1 MGKKVYILFILLILI
16 SCMFLF
22 AQRGLKVVVKTSEG
36 SSLELYKQ
44 YRALIIGVSE
54 YLYWPRLP
62 NAVKDAKEVATILRE
77 RGFITRMLENPNSD
91 EIKNALDRLV
101 FRDSGAEDGVLI
113 YFAGHGETMKL
124 ADGTELGYIIPKD
137 CPLKSKDPIGFSR
150 KAISMEGIQTY
161 SLQLKS
167 KHLLA
172 IFDSCF
178 SGSIFALGRAA
189 PADITYKTALPVRQY
204 ITAGS
209 ADEIVPDKSIF
220 KECFLAA
227 LKGDADANSDQYV
240 TGSELGMYLESTVV
254 NYTRNAQH
262 PQYGKIR
269 NLKLDKGDF
278 VFVLEGVRPGQQQN
292 QFPTKPPGESQFD
305 LSDIKKSA
313 GERENSKLGWD
324 AWQSEM
330 QASFN
335 EVENIDESTIYNTE
349 EKNAAWERFL
359 STYNEDNLFSTEDEQ
374 LRQRA
379 IQRLKAL
386 PGVDVAIRARVSLRS
401 VARGLSENEV
411 SNMLKRK
418 NFFSKR
424 HDWNENFC
432 NPYGNFINEYE
443 SMVIRGDKVVL
454 DHATGLMWH
463 QSGSDKY
470 MTDDEAKQWIYALN
484 RLGYAGYQDWRLPT
498 VEEAASLLERKKL
511 NGDLYIDPKFSA
523 RQRWIWTSDKVNGE
537 GRVWVVN
544 FYHGNVYKYFV
555 VYSRCMRPVR
565 SGEKPVKRA
574 EEALKRWAAPQNKMN
589 SDFQSLEDLGAQ
601 MSKEGEI
608 VPISEVDVLPRVVK
622 TSPPTFHRRLLV
634 ALVAKVSLR
643 ILITENGDVDDV
655 KIVEDFPL
663 HKDVKTA
670 VIKAVKEWKFM
681 PAMKD
686 GKKVK
691 VWKRTTISLESK

>member
-1 MGKKVYILFILLILI
+1 MKKRLYLVFFSALILFCLIF
-16 SCMFLF
+16 S
-22 AQRGLKVVVKTSEG
+22 QERGFKVVAKTSEG
-36 SSLELYKQ
+36 ETIELYKQ
-44 YRALIIGVSE
+44 YRALIIGVGD

-62 NAVKDAKEVATILRE
+62 NAVKDARDVATILRE
-77 RGFITRMLENPNSD
+77 MGFITGTLENPDSE
-91 EIKNALDRLV
+91 EIKGALDRLV
-101 FRDSGAEDGVLI
+101 FRDSGVEDGVLI

-137 CPLKSKDPIGFSR
+137 CPLQSKDPIGFSR
-150 KAISMEGIQTY
+150 KAISMEDIKTY

-227 LKGDADANSDQYV
+227 LKGDADANSDRYV

-278 VFVLEGVRPGQQQN
+278 VFVLGGVRPGQQQI
-292 QFPTKPPGESQFD
+292 QLPPKPPYESQFD

-313 GERENSKLGWD
+313 GEREKSKKGWD

-330 QASFN
+330 RASFN
-335 EVENIDESTIYNTE
+335 EVENIDESMIYNTE
-349 EKNAAWERFL
+349 EKWAAWERFL
-359 STYNEDNLFSTEDEQ
+359 STYNKDNLFSTEDEQ

-379 IQRLKAL
+379 TQRLKAL
-386 PGVDVAIRARVSLRS
+386 PEFDIAIRARVSLRS
-401 VARGLSENEV
+401 VAESLSENEV
-411 SNMLKRK
+411 SDMLKRK
-418 NFFSKR
+418 NFFSKP
-424 HDWNENFC
+424 HDWNKNFC

-463 QSGSDKY
+463 QSGSEKY
-470 MTDDEAKQWIYALN
+470 MTDDKAKQWIYALN
-484 RLGYAGYQDWRLPT
+484 GLGYAGYQDWRLPT
-498 VEEAASLLERKKL
+498 VEEAASLLERRKM
-511 NGDLYIDPKFSA
+511 NGDLYIDPKFST
-523 RQRWIWTSDKVNGE
+523 RQRWIWTSDPVNEE

-544 FYHGNVYKYFV
+544 FYYGNVYKYFV
-555 VYSRCMRPVR
+555 VYNRCMRPVR
-565 SGEKPVKRA
+565 SGQK
-574 EEALKRWAAPQNKMN
+574 
-589 SDFQSLEDLGAQ
+589 
-601 MSKEGEI
+601 
-608 VPISEVDVLPRVVK
+608 
-622 TSPPTFHRRLLV
+622 
-634 ALVAKVSLR
+634 
-643 ILITENGDVDDV
+643 
-655 KIVEDFPL
+655 
-663 HKDVKTA
+663 
-670 VIKAVKEWKFM
+670 
-681 PAMKD
+681 
-686 GKKVK
+686 
-691 VWKRTTISLESK
+691 